1 MIHFADYTVCVQV
14 KEELDSDP
22 EFFKDYAVGKGKGGM
37 AAPEDQKQPE
47 TASA

>member
-1 MIHFADYTVCVQV
+1 MVKV

-22 EFFKDYAVGKGKGGM
+22 DFFKEYSAGKGKGGM
-37 AAPEDQKQPE
+37 AAPDAQSTAA